1 MPPSKKPKQLA
12 PPAKYRVRIRMYRQG
27 LGDCFLLTFPKPAGD
42 PVHLMIDCGVVL
54 GTNKPDV
61 IMTKVVEHIRTETK
75 NKVDVLVITHEH
87 WDHLSGFTKGQAQAV
102 FDKINFDTLW
112 MAWTEK
118 SGQPLAEQLRRDH
131 AAKKAAAKAS
141 KEKLAKSKAK
151 GDQSRAQRMSALM
164 EFFGAA
170 SKKDGKDGGEG
181 AEGTQGALKYLKDK
195 IANQRTF
202 EPGQAPVTIPGVA
215 GVRVFVLGP
224 PMDAQALG
232 STDPRKGEG
241 FGLASRSMSLA
252 SAFAA
257 GLGIEEVNGDRE
269 RAQPF
274 AASFREKIP
283 TLSSHPYCRSQDAW
297 RRIDTDWLSVG
308 ERLALQLDSDTN
320 NTSLVLAFELM
331 DTQEVLL
338 FVGDAQAGNW
348 RSWEALSWKVKNTD
362 GTQAQVSAFDLLE
375 RTVFYKVGHHG
386 SHNATLREKGLAKM
400 TNPELVAMI
409 PVDEKVAHDVKNW
422 KHMPLPAL
430 RTQLKKQCAAVIQS
444 DTDTVS
450 GTKPGTK
457 PILTDPLFF
466 DYYL

>member
-1 MPPSKKPKQLA
+1 M
-12 PPAKYRVRIRMYRQG
+12 PPAKKTKPLPPPANYRVRIRMYRQG

-54 GTNKPDV
+54 GTDQPGA
-61 IMTKVVEHIRTETK
+61 IMTRVAEHIRTETK
-75 NKVDVLVITHEH
+75 GKVDVLVITHEH

-102 FDKINFDTLW
+102 FDTIDFDALW

-118 SGQPLAEQLRRDH
+118 AGQPLAEQLRQEH
-131 AAKKAAAKAS
+131 AAKKAAAKAA

-151 GDQSRAQRMSALM
+151 GDQTRAKRMTALM
-164 EFFGAA
+164 EFFGANR
-170 SKKDGKDGGEG
+170 KKDGKDGGEG
-181 AEGTQGALKYLKDK
+181 VGGTQGALKYLKQK
-195 IANQRTF
+195 IAQQRTF
-202 EPGQAPVTIPGVA
+202 EPGQAPVTIPGVE

-224 PMDAQALG
+224 PMDAKALG

-241 FGLASRSMSLA
+241 YGLASRSLSLA
-252 SAFAA
+252 GAFAA
-257 GLGIEEVNGDRE
+257 GLGIEQVTGDRE

-274 AASFREKIP
+274 AATFRQKIP
-283 TLSSHPYCRSQDAW
+283 KQRSHPYGRARDAW
-297 RRIDTDWLSVG
+297 RKIDTDWLSVG
-308 ERLALQLDSDTN
+308 ERLALQLDNDTN

-348 RSWEALSWKVKNTD
+348 RSWEALRWKVKNPA
-362 GTQAQVSAFDLLE
+362 GTLTEVSAFDLLE
-375 RTVFYKVGHHG
+375 RAVFYKVGHHG
-386 SHNATLREKGLAKM
+386 SHNATLREKGLARM

-430 RTQLKKQCAAVIQS
+430 RTQLKKQCAAVIQA
-444 DTDTVS
+444 DTDTVW
-450 GTKPGTK
+450 GTRPATK
-457 PILTDPLFF
+457 IIRSDPLFF